1 MTRRLL
7 DRSGRRAGIVG
18 RVLAAGTVIAVM
30 AGCAGLPTSGE
41 PEVVRRVADQSVASA
56 PLGPDPG
63 QQPEQIV
70 REFIHASAQ
79 TEYDTAGESFV
90 AARQFLTSAVGEAW
104 DADSGSSRVVV
115 LADDFSAVPD
125 PDDPASVTISGRQIG
140 VVQADRSYQPLD
152 GVSYEATV
160 HLENSDGA
168 WRIAAPPSTV
178 LITKS
183 DFTLA
188 LRQRPVYF
196 LDSTGRV
203 VVPDIRY
210 VPNSHTPDLTVNRLM
225 DLLLRGPS
233 AQLAGAARTQL
244 GPDAALQSNVRIDA
258 AGVAHVDLEGV
269 DVSTPAARQA
279 LAAQIVWTLDLDVQQ
294 IAISVNGL
302 PLTIAGGVPPTD
314 GTSAAPS
321 EKDVLSLASG
331 TVANFD
337 PDSVPGSAQAVSD
350 AYYIEGGVILR
361 LSDSSP
367 LWGSVGT
374 GSVHVVSAAL
384 SAASGA
390 LAAVARDPDGGQQ
403 LLVGRPFDHQPV
415 VTALKAGTLTQPSF
429 TRWGYAAWTV
439 QNGATQPEVY
449 QVTVTSGA
457 PTWSRVAAPGLAEL
471 GPVTAL
477 MLSPDGVR
485 VAVVA
490 GGVLYLGVVTDS
502 ADSAPSAPSTEDGA
516 AESDHHGIQL
526 AGLRVLR
533 ADLLDVGPV
542 TWDDSATLLVGA
554 KTAGS
559 THRTVYQVSVDGQ
572 SVEPVTTRQE
582 VGDVFGDVDA
592 VASSASDLP
601 MLISFSGRIWQL
613 QDGRASGQWVPP
625 DGRTWMTGTMPFYP
639 N

>member
-1 MTRRLL
+1 MTYRRPKN
-7 DRSGRRAGIVG
+7 AGPRLGLVA

-41 PEVVRRVADQSVASA
+41 PEVVRRVADQSVAAA
-56 PLGPDPG
+56 PQGPDPG

-70 REFIHASAQ
+70 REFIHASAM

-90 AARQFLTSAVGEAW
+90 AARQFLTAAAGESW

-125 PDDPASVTISGRQIG
+125 PNDPASVTISGRQIG

-152 GVSYEATV
+152 GVSYQATV
-160 HLENSDGA
+160 RLENSDGA
-168 WRIAAPPSTV
+168 WRIAGPPSTV

-183 DFTLA
+183 DFTTA

-210 VPNSHTPDLTVNRLM
+210 IPNSHTPDLTVNRLM

-233 AQLAGAARTQL
+233 QQLAGAARTQL

-279 LAAQIVWTLDLDVQQ
+279 LAAQVVWTLDLDVQQ

-302 PLTIAGGVPPTD
+302 PLVIAGGVPTAT
-314 GTSAAPS
+314 GSSAAQP

-350 AYYIEGGVILR
+350 AYYIEDGVILR
-361 LSDSSP
+361 LFDSSP

-374 GSVHVVSAAL
+374 GSVFVVSAAL

-390 LAAVARDPDGGQQ
+390 LAAVARDPDGGHQ

-415 VTALKAGTLTQPSF
+415 VTALKADTLTQPSF

-457 PTWSRVAAPGLAEL
+457 PTWSRVAAPGLAGL

-477 MLSPDGVR
+477 ALSPDGVR

-490 GGVLYLGVVTDS
+490 GGALYLGVVS
-502 ADSAPSAPSTEDGA
+502 ASPDAAADAPATGSGEAGT
-516 AESDHHGIQL
+516 DHHGIQVS
-526 AGLRVLR
+526 GLRVLR

-559 THRTVYQVSVDGQ
+559 THRTVFQVSVDGQ
-572 SVEPVTTRQE
+572 SVDPVTTRQE
-582 VGDVFGDVDA
+582 FGDVFGDVDS

-601 MLISFSGRIWQL
+601 MVISFSGRIWQL
-613 QDGRASGQWVPP
+613 QGGRASGKWMPP
-625 DGRTWMTGTMPFYP
+625 DGRTWMTGSMPFYP